1 MKAYQA
7 ERKFLYFE
15 KRHFLF
21 LSRMSFLCM
30 RRSDPQERRSR
41 TLKTGIDFKPNS
53 KTFRYILNH
62 NNNKKLRKL
71 CLSRFCVCSAIP
83 TCLLSDINPCRILA
97 WDARFWKLCSKI
109 IFESSTKLK
118 QNSFPWKLWHVCV
131 SDCEYPVTVM
141 GLWDKAGPI
150 IGGRLTSR
158 TIGILIPR
166 NSRSCKKLQ
175 I

>member
-1 MKAYQA
+1 MGVVGVVWGANQLCCPSLANESGTSRAMAGMHILYHNNFLVSPRNSFYSRPKTNILLCNFEDVFSRMKAYQA

-71 CLSRFCVCSAIP
+71 CLSRFCACSAIP
-83 TCLLSDINPCRILA
+83 TCLLSDINPCRISA
-97 WDARFWKLCSKI
+97 WDASENCALR
-109 IFESSTKLK
+109 
-118 QNSFPWKLWHVCV
+118 
-131 SDCEYPVTVM
+131 
-141 GLWDKAGPI
+141 
-150 IGGRLTSR
+150 
-158 TIGILIPR
+158 
-166 NSRSCKKLQ
+166 
-175 I
+175 

>member
-1 MKAYQA
+1 MGWCGELTNFAALPLPTNRAHRGQWQGCTFYIIITSSYHQETPFIQGQKQIFCFVFFEDVFSRMKAYQA

-71 CLSRFCVCSAIP
+71 CLSRFCACSAIP
-83 TCLLSDINPCRILA
+83 TCLLSDIKLIL
-97 WDARFWKLCSKI
+97 L
-109 IFESSTKLK
+109 T
-118 QNSFPWKLWHVCV
+118 HV
-131 SDCEYPVTVM
+131 EFRLRMLQKTV
-141 GLWDKAGPI
+141 L
-150 IGGRLTSR
+150 
-158 TIGILIPR
+158 
-166 NSRSCKKLQ
+166 
-175 I
+175 